1 MATLQCDI
9 CGGKIV
15 VQAGG
20 GVGECAN
27 CGASYSLERMREIV
41 SGIKVSQTG
50 SAEDVEQ
57 WRALLDRYYSA
68 GDFSEAEKIVKK
80 ILEALPSDRDA
91 GQKYEELQTLKYMD
105 VRNGVLLKYS
115 GQAEEVII
123 PSCVRSIADRAF
135 EGCENLQSVT
145 MSGSVTAIGDCV
157 FLHCQ
162 SLKSATIPNCMTR
175 IPIGTFGGCASLQS
189 VTIPDGVT
197 SIENSAFSGCHSLQS
212 VAIPASVTWIGAEA
226 FMGCSSLRS
235 VTIPKGV
242 EKIAKETFYGCS
254 SLQSVTIPGGVT
266 WIDEDAFCACSSL
279 RSVTI
284 PDSVTRIGPD
294 AFAHCDNLSQVVI
307 PRNAYHSE
315 GVLENIFKYTEW
327 LRNRWKQQGRCR
339 NCGGAFKGVF
349 APVCQRCHQKKD
361 Y

>member
-135 EGCENLQSVT
+135 KDSKNLQSVT
-145 MSGSVTAIGDCV
+145 MSGSVTAIGDSA
-157 FLHCQ
+157 FYNCQ
-162 SLKSATIPNCMTR
+162 SLKSVILSSGLTS
-175 IPIGTFGGCASLQS
+175 IGRYVFSDCGSLQS
-189 VTIPDGVT
+189 VAIPAGVT

-212 VAIPASVTWIGAEA
+212 VAIPAGVTSIEDRA
-226 FMGCSSLRS
+226 FYECR
-235 VTIPKGV
+235 
-242 EKIAKETFYGCS
+242 A
-254 SLQSVTIPGGVT
+254 LQSVTIPDSVT
-266 WIDEDAFCACSSL
+266 RIDSSAFLGCSSL

-284 PDSVTRIGPD
+284 PDSVTQIGVL
-294 AFAHCDNLSQVVI
+294 AFAHCNNLSQVVM
-307 PRNAYHSE
+307 PRKAFRE
-315 GVLENIFKYTEW
+315 LEEKLENIFCNTEW
-327 LRNRWKQQGRCR
+327 LRSRWRQQGRCR
-339 NCGGAFKGVF
+339 NCGGTFKGVF
-349 APVCQRCHQKKD
+349 APVCLRCGKRKD

>member
-212 VAIPASVTWIGAEA
+212 VAIPAGVTSIGYEAFCNCRALQSVTIPNGVTSIKDSTFRGCSSLQSVTIPDSVTWIGAEA
-226 FMGCSSLRS
+226 FMAVPR
-235 VTIPKGV
+235 
-242 EKIAKETFYGCS
+242 
-254 SLQSVTIPGGVT
+254 
-266 WIDEDAFCACSSL
+266 
-279 RSVTI
+279 
-284 PDSVTRIGPD
+284 
-294 AFAHCDNLSQVVI
+294 FA
-307 PRNAYHSE
+307 R
-315 GVLENIFKYTEW
+315 
-327 LRNRWKQQGRCR
+327 
-339 NCGGAFKGVF
+339 
-349 APVCQRCHQKKD
+349 
-361 Y
+361 

>member
-115 GQAEEVII
+115 GQAEEVVI

-135 EGCENLQSVT
+135 KDSKNLQSVT
-145 MSGSVTAIGDCV
+145 MSGSVTAIGDSA
-157 FLHCQ
+157 FNNCQ
-162 SLKSATIPNCMTR
+162 SLKSVILSSGLTSIGRWVFSGCGSLRSVAIPAGVTS
-175 IPIGTFGGCASLQS
+175 IEKETFYKCRALQS
-189 VTIPDGVT
+189 VTIPDSVT
-197 SIENSAFSGCHSLQS
+197 RIDSSAFLG
-212 VAIPASVTWIGAEA
+212 
-226 FMGCSSLRS
+226 
-235 VTIPKGV
+235 
-242 EKIAKETFYGCS
+242 
-254 SLQSVTIPGGVT
+254 
-266 WIDEDAFCACSSL
+266 CSSL

-284 PDSVTRIGPD
+284 PDSVTQIGVL
-294 AFAHCDNLSQVVI
+294 AFAHCDNLSQVVM
-307 PRNAYHSE
+307 PRKAFGE
-315 GVLENIFKYTEW
+315 IELEKIFDNTEW
-327 LRNRWKQQGRCR
+327 LRSRWRRQGRCR

-349 APVCQRCHQKKD
+349 APVCQRCHKRKD

>member
-68 GDFSEAEKIVKK
+68 GDFTEAEKIVKK

-135 EGCENLQSVT
+135 KDSKNLQSVT
-145 MSGSVTAIGDCV
+145 MSGSVTAIGDSA
-157 FLHCQ
+157 FYNCQ
-162 SLKSATIPNCMTR
+162 SLKSVILSS
-175 IPIGTFGGCASLQS
+175 GL
-189 VTIPDGVT
+189 T
-197 SIENSAFSGCHSLQS
+197 SIGRYVFSDCGSLQS
-212 VAIPASVTWIGAEA
+212 VAIPAGVTSIEDRA
-226 FMGCSSLRS
+226 FYECR
-235 VTIPKGV
+235 
-242 EKIAKETFYGCS
+242 A
-254 SLQSVTIPGGVT
+254 LQSVTIPDSVT
-266 WIDEDAFCACSSL
+266 RIDSCAFLGCSSL

-284 PDSVTRIGPD
+284 PDSVTQIGVL
-294 AFAHCDNLSQVVI
+294 AFAHCDNLSQVVM
-307 PRNAYHSE
+307 PRKAFRE
-315 GVLENIFKYTEW
+315 LEEKLENIFCNTEW
-327 LRNRWKQQGRCR
+327 LRSRWRQQGRCR

-349 APVCQRCHQKKD
+349 APVCQRCHKRKD

>member
-105 VRNGVLLKYS
+105 ARNGVLLKYS
-115 GQAEEVII
+115 GQAEEVVI

-145 MSGSVTAIGDCV
+145 IPDSVTAIGDCV

-189 VTIPDGVT
+189 VTIPNGVT
-197 SIENSAFSGCHSLQS
+197 GIEDATFRD
-212 VAIPASVTWIGAEA
+212 
-226 FMGCSSLRS
+226 CSSLRS

-242 EKIAKETFYGCS
+242 TKIAKETFFGCS
-254 SLQSVTIPGGVT
+254 ALQSVTIPAGVT
-266 WIDEDAFCACSSL
+266 WIDESAFCACSSL

-284 PDSVTRIGPD
+284 PDSVTRIGTE

-315 GVLENIFKYTEW
+315 IELENIFKYTEW

-349 APVCQRCHQKKD
+349 APVCQRCHKRKD